1 MIRVLK
7 RMVGLT
13 STTTTIIFE
22 CRRCG
27 TCFSSDEESC
37 TECGTSSI
45 VKYKI

>member
-1 MIRVLK
+1 MRRILK
-7 RMVGLT
+7 RMVGYS
-13 STTTTIIFE
+13 STTTVFE

-45 VKYKI
+45 AKYEF